1 VGIAAVPNMAGCQTA
16 PARRS
21 PTHYLTAA
29 IVLKLFLK
37 IPFCLQCWYAM
48 LTNKTMKSTSGLID
62 RITSREALIG
72 IVGLGYV
79 GLPLMLAAVSARFRV
94 LGFDINCA
102 RVEEINAGKSPL
114 EHITSAKLIE
124 ARKMG
129 LFEASADFDR
139 LGEPDA
145 ILVCVPT
152 PLGSHREPDLSFVAK
167 STEVIARRLRRNQL
181 IVLESTSYP
190 GTTSELCRPI
200 LEACGL
206 KSERDFLLAFSPERE
221 DPGNPD
227 FSTSSIPKVV
237 GGDGPEA
244 LAAACALYGAFIGR
258 IVPVSSTEVAEAV
271 KITENVFRA
280 VNIALVNE
288 LKTIYFRMGIDLFE
302 VIDAAKTKP
311 FGFMPFYPGP
321 GLGGHCIPIDPFYL
335 SWRARGFGFSTRFI
349 ELAGEINSNMPRWV
363 VERLAEALD
372 IRAGK
377 ALSRSRLLV
386 IGAAYKKNVDDMRE
400 SPALVIIEMLQR
412 RGAIVDYYDPL
423 VPVIPPTREHAALA
437 GMRSVAFT
445 PDVLGAHDAAVVVTD
460 HDRIDWQKLVDHARL
475 IVDTRNVRK
484 RVNDPYNKI
493 VSA

>member
-1 VGIAAVPNMAGCQTA
+1 MGANIASVKFLFCKDARPDMLKDPSVTS
-16 PARRS
+16 PACDLIRR
-21 PTHYLTAA
+21 
-29 IVLKLFLK
+29 
-37 IPFCLQCWYAM
+37 
-48 LTNKTMKSTSGLID
+48 ID
-62 RITSREALIG
+62 NREALIG

-79 GLPLMLAAVSARFRV
+79 GLPLMLAAVSAKFRV
-94 LGFDINCA
+94 LGFDINA
-102 RVEEINAGKSPL
+102 DRVEEINVGKSPL
-114 EHITSAKLIE
+114 DHISSVRLLGARE
-124 ARKMG
+124 AG
-129 LFEASADFDR
+129 FFEATANFDR

-152 PLGSHREPDLSFVAK
+152 PLGPHREPDLDFVAR
-167 STEVIARRLRRNQL
+167 SMEAIAKRLRRHQL
-181 IVLESTSYP
+181 IVLELTSYP

-200 LEACGL
+200 LEAGGM
-206 KSERDFLLAFSPERE
+206 KSGREFLLAFSPERE

-237 GGDGPEA
+237 GGDGPDA
-244 LAAACALYGAFIGR
+244 LAAACALYGAFVER
-258 IVPVSSTEVAEAV
+258 IIPVSSTEIAEAV

-288 LKTIYFRMGIDLFE
+288 LKTVYSRMGIDIFE

-335 SWRARGFGFSTRFI
+335 TWRARGFGIPTRFI

-363 VERLAEALD
+363 IDRVVEVLD
-372 IRAGK
+372 LRAGK
-377 ALSRSRLLV
+377 ALSQSRLLV

-412 RGAIVDYYDPL
+412 RGATVDYYDPL
-423 VPVIPPTREHAALA
+423 VPVIPPTREHSALA
-437 GMRSVAFT
+437 GMKSIAFT
-445 PDVLGAHDAAVVVTD
+445 SAVLATYDAALIVTD
-460 HDRIDWQKLVDHARL
+460 HDRIDWQNLVDHARL
-475 IVDTRNVRK
+475 IVDTRNVKK

-493 VSA
+493 IVA